1 MENVTDRT
9 SNPFGMHPPCEQF
22 VPGYGD
28 ANAAFH
34 VVGDHPG
41 AHGGV
46 DTGVS
51 NIVTSVSP
59 TV

>member
-41 AHGGV
+41 VHGGV
-46 DTGVS
+46 DTGVW
-51 NIVTSVSP
+51 NIVTSV
-59 TV
+59 